1 MTIQHDDSD
10 RDQAQAMPPGT
21 MPGVLRRMLAARHRM
36 ERDQGKPPG
45 LPKAAPV
52 TPARAAATACGRVA
66 DRLYGLAVRPLAV
79 EPGAMTLAELPELLP
94 ERALLAVLQGPG
106 DCIGTLALCPEV
118 VAALVEVQA
127 LGRVTARPVERRRPT
142 RSESMLCTDF
152 VDALMAELQSALQG
166 LPGFQH
172 VPRMRFATAL
182 DDPRPLSLMLEDRPF
197 RSIAFHLTLGGTET
211 REGRMLLVM
220 PQPEDSVS
228 EPVRERMVER
238 VAAPA
243 EPAPPPAETMPDI
256 PVELVGILCRRTV
269 TLGELRGLGAGKLLH
284 LPRVRLADA
293 RVETLQG
300 QLVAS
305 GKFGEYEGCHAI
317 RLQDPD
323 APEAEGGAAQPDLA
337 AGPLSDALALPPVPG
352 LDPGY
357 AEDPFRPE
365 PASAIPIPL
374 PVGRVAG

>member
-10 RDQAQAMPPGT
+10 RDPGQAVPRGAMPGL
-21 MPGVLRRMLAARHRM
+21 LRRMLAARHRM
-36 ERDQGKPPG
+36 ERDQGKPPQ
-45 LPKAAPV
+45 LPKASAV

-127 LGRVTARPVERRRPT
+127 LGRVTSRPVERRRPT

-152 VDALMAELQSALQG
+152 VDALMAELQLSLQG
-166 LPGFQH
+166 LPGFHQM
-172 VPRMRFATAL
+172 PRLRFATAL

-197 RSIAFHLTLGGTET
+197 RSIAFHLSLGGAEA

-220 PQPEDSVS
+220 PQSDEAQPL
-228 EPVRERMVER
+228 
-238 VAAPA
+238 
-243 EPAPPPAETMPDI
+243 APPPPAVAPCEPAAPPARTMPDI

-284 LPRVRLADA
+284 LPRVRLGDA

-300 QLVAS
+300 QLLAS

-317 RLQDPD
+317 RLHDPLAPAADGTTPDAVMPGLTDPD
-323 APEAEGGAAQPDLA
+323 PLLPSPAGHDHPEFG
-337 AGPLSDALALPPVPG
+337 
-352 LDPGY
+352 
-357 AEDPFRPE
+357 EDPFRPE
-365 PASAIPIPL
+365 PPPPIPIPL